1 MKVFT
6 CDDFKGHYPVGTAA
20 VVVAENIVE
29 ARKLLDAELA
39 RLGLA
44 QDHGHPSRPYS
55 FSLTQLHTS
64 KPTVIILCDGN
75 Y

>member
-1 MKVFT
+1 MRVFT

-20 VVVAENIVE
+20 VVVASDIAE

-39 RLGLA
+39 SRGLP
-44 QDHGHPSRPYS
+44 QHDGHPSRPTVPT
-55 FSLTQLHTS
+55 LTQVYTS
-64 KPTVIILCDGN
+64 KPRVIILCDGN

>member
-20 VVVAENIVE
+20 VVVADDIHE
-29 ARKLLDAELA
+29 ARKLLLEELNKIS
-39 RLGLA
+39 LA
-44 QDHGHPSRPYS
+44 QPGE
-55 FSLTQLHTS
+55 FTLNQLFTS
-64 KPTVIILCDGN
+64 KPRVIILNDGN